1 MLSSLALKRSLYVVT
16 QCDFRFACHNEQ
28 GLCLGLPAR
37 LQDEN
42 PGLLQLRLAM
52 RQADLVPAVYRC
64 VVWDEAWENLA
75 TMKWPSLTFNS
86 RLNQITLEI
95 TSKQAM
101 QTTLVEIHSMMVVRT
116 SSNPLF
122 LTFFYCVR
130 RALKMML
137 LGLLDR
143 DILAQAS
150 QKEDAG
156 QAKLFRIFRAVW
168 ELFDFFRIVRLPE
181 RAHHLYPSLE
191 TCHRPALLQV
201 VPYEDLIY
209 LIPGNL
215 LTNELMD
222 ELQGMAEDLGIWLAL
237 TSFRIP
243 PCHSMPYYAI
253 LCLWNPL
260 NWSQGL

>member
-52 RQADLVPAVYRC
+52 RQADLVQAVYRR

-122 LTFFYCVR
+122 LTFF
-130 RALKMML
+130 L
-137 LGLLDR
+137 LCEAGFEDDAPGTVGQR
-143 DILAQAS
+143 HFSAS
-150 QKEDAG
+150 FPEGRCRPG
-156 QAKLFRIFRAVW
+156 QAIQNFQSCLGAVWLFQDCQIAWESPPSLSIFRNLPQTCVAAGRPVW
-168 ELFDFFRIVRLPE
+168 RSNIFDTGQLADE
-181 RAHHLYPSLE
+181 RAYGWIARYGRGLG
-191 TCHRPALLQV
+191 
-201 VPYEDLIY
+201 DLI
-209 LIPGNL
+209 GFDQFQDS
-215 LTNELMD
+215 T
-222 ELQGMAEDLGIWLAL
+222 
-237 TSFRIP
+237 
-243 PCHSMPYYAI
+243 MP
-253 LCLWNPL
+253 
-260 NWSQGL
+260 